1 MSPFAE
7 LGFEDDPQTDLG
19 PKAAAWLS
27 AGSLCEMRALSPRLE
42 LLNQNL
48 YRDRTLGVGGL
59 LNWVQERLQPG
70 CREALQRPSP
80 GRAGRR
86 GSLKGRAR
94 SRRLTGGA
102 SVPPKDITDDE
113 LFNMFEMD
121 II

>member
-1 MSPFAE
+1 
-7 LGFEDDPQTDLG
+7 
-19 PKAAAWLS
+19 
-27 AGSLCEMRALSPRLE
+27 MRALSPRLE